1 MRYLIKDLRQK
12 LIEFAYSHW
21 SNSDRELSDGYTILL
36 PTPSDLPVFFSLAL
50 EIIKKQDLTD
60 LKEVLIIPDWPSAPF
75 EKFCTRI
82 ARDYSNLPIRFA
94 SLGLKDQLAW
104 ALTKGITT
112 RHFTQLVRGIDETRT
127 DYAIIHDS
135 DLFLPP
141 GDFLRTQYE
150 VCRDRG
156 LAVFG
161 IQSRRSMAREDRQ
174 VFAATWEA
182 TLSVRWAKSFPPFMH
197 KGQYK
202 VVRGRRQEFDTTL
215 LPQYLTDANLIDWT
229 PRHGDFFHFRYV
241 IATYRNFLNGK
252 RLEPA
257 YGLKLFLIR
266 ILIDVFDVS
275 GWHYSHIPAHS
286 KFLEGNLGLSNLQSN
301 PDGLRYITEFAETL
315 RSIIHAKI
323 FSQQQNNV
331 LESRLLDL
339 LRSLKIDPDQIRPP
353 RLQCMRD

>member
-1 MRYLIKDLRQK
+1 MSDLRNK
-12 LIEFAYSHW
+12 AVEYAYRHW
-21 SNSDRELSDGYTILL
+21 SNRDYGLEDGYTILL
-36 PTPSDLPVFFSLAL
+36 PTPSDLPVFLSLAL
-50 EIIKKQDLTD
+50 EIIKKQDLTG
-60 LKEVLIIPDWPSAPF
+60 LKEILIVPDWPSAPF

-150 VCRDRG
+150 ACRDRG

-161 IQSRRSMAREDRQ
+161 IEPRRSMAREDRQ
-174 VFAATWEA
+174 TFAATWEA
-182 TLSVRWAKSFPPFMH
+182 TLSVQWAKSFPPFMH

-202 VVRGRRQEFDTTL
+202 VIRGRRQEFDTTL
-215 LPQYLTDANLIDWT
+215 LPQYLTDAKLIDWT

-252 RLEPA
+252 PLEPL

-266 ILIDVFDVS
+266 TLVDAFDVS
-275 GWHYSHIPAHS
+275 GWHYSHVPEHS
-286 KFLEGNLGLSNLQSN
+286 EFLEGGFGLSDLQSHH
-301 PDGLRYITEFAETL
+301 DGPRHIGEFKETL
-315 RSIIHAKI
+315 RGIIHAKI
-323 FSQQQNNV
+323 FSQHQNEA
-331 LESRLLDL
+331 LKSRLEDL
-339 LRSLKIDPDQIRPP
+339 LRSLKVDLD
-353 RLQCMRD
+353 